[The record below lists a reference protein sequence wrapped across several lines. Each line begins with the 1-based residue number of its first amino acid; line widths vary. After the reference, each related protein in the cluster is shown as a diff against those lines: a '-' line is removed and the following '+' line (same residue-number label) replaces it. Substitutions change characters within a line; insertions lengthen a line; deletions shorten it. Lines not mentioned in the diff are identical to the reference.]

1 MRICQ
6 RPSGLGRP
14 DDCLDRRH
22 HRLRLINM
30 NLVLGISHERDRTN
44 LRMLGHQ
51 FLVCHPLTKVDS
63 KQH

>member
-1 MRICQ
+1 
-6 RPSGLGRP
+6 
-14 DDCLDRRH
+14 
-22 HRLRLINM
+22 M

-63 KQH
+63 KQHWCPHRTTARK